1 MKIMSEQ
8 WIKIAA
14 FKEDYKAEMVKSF
27 LEVEEI
33 LCKILN
39 KKDAAYVMIGEIEI
53 LVLQSDIIRATQIIQ
68 NLAL

>member
-27 LEVEEI
+27 LEE
-33 LCKILN
+33 
-39 KKDAAYVMIGEIEI
+39 DEI